1 MGLAGND
8 RGAFFGNLTA
18 EQAQTHLALPVF
30 HVLAGHAF
38 VCFPEST
45 ASRPSRYVEFRWGAK
60 YASQFDGSL
69 PIRVNLNQ
77 YRKAVLPVML
87 DPSNQTQR
95 PINLVD
101 IQEGHPIRERYIENL
116 GIRLRQCFELAG
128 F

>member
-1 MGLAGND
+1 MGLAGSD
-8 RGAFFGNLTA
+8 RGTFHGNLTA
-18 EQAQTHLALPVF
+18 DEAKERLALPVF

-38 VCFPEST
+38 VCFPGST

-60 YASQFDGSL
+60 YAGQYDGSM

-87 DPSNQTQR
+87 DQSNHVHR

-101 IQEGHPIRERYIENL
+101 IQEGNPTRERYIQKL
-116 GIRLRQCFELAG
+116 GDRLRQCFELNG